1 MTPNLGPLV
10 ARCAQCGK
18 LLISSFGLECKGH
31 GKEEAMTT
39 KPNLTPET
47 LKQWFLNR
55 HEWSNEVGKN
65 VVLNV
70 GLDYA
75 DAWEADRRR
84 LEALVAAVNNQV
96 EDEGLWFIAE
106 TAPEAYLQNALRL
119 LHALVEGDDFMAA
132 LAAGEEKS

>member
-1 MTPNLGPLV
+1 MT
-10 ARCAQCGK
+10 
-18 LLISSFGLECKGH
+18 E
-31 GKEEAMTT
+31 
-39 KPNLTPET
+39 NLTPET
-47 LKQWFLNR
+47 LRKDAALTRMWLAGWV
-55 HEWSNEVGKN
+55 EP
-65 VVLNV
+65 
-70 GLDYA
+70 YA
-75 DAWEADRRR
+75 SAWEADRRR